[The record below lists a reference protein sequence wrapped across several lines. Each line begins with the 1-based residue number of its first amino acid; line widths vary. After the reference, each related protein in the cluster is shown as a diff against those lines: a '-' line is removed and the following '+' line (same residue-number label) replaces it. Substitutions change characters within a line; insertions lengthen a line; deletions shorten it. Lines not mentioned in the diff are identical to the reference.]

1 MAPHYM
7 WIKSH
12 LLLIAEALE
21 NTIQD
26 EVSTVRLRAAR
37 CVDAVVHSINMH
49 LLSQSGQK
57 NADFENDVDIAQQ
70 FWLKIISILTN
81 ELQDPAQIPTI
92 KSIFCDAFSDIGV
105 HIYERLPVSMVK
117 NECHQT

>member
-26 EVSTVRLRAAR
+26 EVATVRLRAAR
-37 CVDAVVHSINMH
+37 CLDVVVHSINMH
-49 LLSQSGQK
+49 LLSQSSLK
-57 NADFENDVDIAQQ
+57 NVEFESDVEIALQ
-70 FWLKIISILTN
+70 FWTKILSILT
-81 ELQDPAQIPTI
+81 EQLQDSTQNSTT
-92 KSIFCDAFSDIGV
+92 KSIFCDAFSDVGV
-105 HIYERLPVSMVK
+105 HVYERLPVGP
-117 NECHQT
+117 NLNNLL